1 MQVEILT
8 IGSELL
14 SGHTVNRNAAF
25 LSRQLSLLGY
35 VVSRHTVVPD
45 DVSLIQKAYR
55 EASERVS
62 LMIVT
67 GGLGPTIDDVTRQ
80 ALEPLF
86 EKKSLLPNSMG
97 TASGV
102 FCEGPTSLL
111 LLPGPPRE
119 MEKMFIDK
127 VSALLQTKFPPL
139 KPYCRLG
146 CYLCLLREVEVNP
159 FLEEMRQN
167 NADVDIGIYPSQGLL
182 FIEFCGSFEEK
193 LREMAE
199 RLRSRFPT
207 FYLGPLAIAPT
218 VHQICIEQKKTMG
231 LAESC
236 SGGAIASAITAMPGA
251 SSYFLGS
258 LVLYS
263 NAWKERF
270 LQISRSTL
278 VEAGAV
284 SFNIVEEMIQGI
296 FRETDADIAMAVSG
310 LLGPCGGS
318 KEKPV
323 GTVYIGIAQRGEAS
337 DIGLLR
343 APLDRTTGI
352 QWVVN
357 TALGALWRRLVHGAM
372 TFS

>member
-8 IGSELL
+8 IGSEVL
-14 SGHTVNRNAAF
+14 SGHTVNGNAAF

-35 VVSRHTVVPD
+35 SVSRHTVVPD
-45 DVSLIQKAYR
+45 DVSMIQQAYR

-62 LMIVT
+62 LIIAT

-86 EKKSLLPNSMG
+86 EKRSLLPNSIG
-97 TASGV
+97 TAPGI
-102 FCEGPTSLL
+102 FCEGSSSLF

-119 MEKMFIDK
+119 MEKMFIDE
-127 VSALLQTKFPPL
+127 VSTLLQKRFPPL
-139 KPYCRLG
+139 RHHYRMG
-146 CYLCLLREVEVNP
+146 CYLCLLREIEVNP
-159 FLEEMRQN
+159 FLMEMRKN
-167 NADVDIGIYPSQGLL
+167 DPDVDIGIYPSQGLL
-182 FIEFCGSFEEK
+182 FIEFCGSSEEK
-193 LREMAE
+193 LSEMTE
-199 RLRSRFPT
+199 KLRVRFTT

-218 VHQICIEQKKTMG
+218 LHQVCIEQKKMIG

-284 SFNIVEEMIQGI
+284 SSNVVEEMIQGI
-296 FRETDADIAMAVSG
+296 FRETDADIAVAVSG
-310 LLGPCGGS
+310 LLGPDGGS
-318 KEKPV
+318 KEKPI
-323 GTVYIGIAQRGEAS
+323 GTVYMGIAQRGES
-337 DIGLLR
+337 TDIGLLR
-343 APLDRTTGI
+343 APLDRTSGI